1 MSSNETEKE
10 TQKIAKKVKI
20 TTIDPDE
27 EPKTYINFYCC
38 KLSLNI
44 LFTLSYVTA
53 AVLLNILNRVVF
65 YTYHFNK
72 YNFTYTLLQQLFC
85 IVFFYIVSHK
95 SETFKSQA
103 GEISFNDFLEL
114 KFYYIT
120 FAIIFIL
127 NALFIFYGTQMI
139 VNAAMFQTLRK
150 LVLVI
155 VYFIDLCSGSKKI
168 TAFASLC
175 VFLVTFGGLLTGFDT
190 FSRDY
195 FGIFITMVSNMI
207 NVAYNKFTESFR
219 RRTGVSNLKLLVYN
233 SYLAG
238 PILFSFIF
246 ITGEYYKVYNF
257 FNEKLY
263 LSGENK
269 PEGSFFGF
277 ALSTFICCA
286 LVIVLNSSFFM
297 SNEKNTS
304 LFTILFSHTKDLFTS
319 ILSYFFLAGNEF
331 TVKIALGLIISTTG
345 GVMFSSKSICDNMLT
360 GREKKNPNLDSPK
373 SELKIETQVIDIK
386 NVTPSEDKSNIE
398 VMDSE

>member
-1 MSSNETEKE
+1 MSSGETEREKR
-10 TQKIAKKVKI
+10 KIQRKVKI
-20 TTIDPDE
+20 TTTDLDE
-27 EPKTYINFYCC
+27 EPKTYVNFYCC

-44 LFTLSYVTA
+44 LFTLSYVTC

-72 YNFTYTLLQQLFC
+72 YNFTYTLLQQIFC

-103 GEISFNDFLEL
+103 GEISFRDFLQL
-114 KFYYIT
+114 KQYYIT

-155 VYFIDLCSGSKKI
+155 VYFIDLFSGSKKI
-168 TAFASLC
+168 TIFTSIC
-175 VFLVTFGGLLTGFDT
+175 VFLVTFGGILTGVDT

-195 FGIFITMVSNMI
+195 FGIFITMISNMI

-238 PILFSFIF
+238 PILFSLIF
-246 ITGEYYKVYNF
+246 ISGEHNKVYTF
-257 FNEKLY
+257 FTEKLY
-263 LSGENK
+263 LSGVNQT
-269 PEGSFFGF
+269 EGSFSGF
-277 ALSTFICCA
+277 AFSTFLCCA

-304 LFTILFSHTKDLFTS
+304 LFTILLSHTKDLFTS

-331 TVKIALGLIISTTG
+331 TVKIALGLLISTTG
-345 GVMFSSKSICDNMLT
+345 GVMFSSKSICDNMIT

-373 SELKIETQVIDIK
+373 NGLKVAPQMVEIKSTQND
-386 NVTPSEDKSNIE
+386 EKSNIE
-398 VMDSE
+398 VIDDE